1 MNFSSQDGIKL
12 MFVHGALPQFNPNKR
27 LSAAEAMRHP
37 YVAQF
42 NQQRPEDEP
51 LSGVE
56 IKIPIND
63 NHKYSISEY
72 RDKLYAEILKKKK
85 ELYKKLKARE
95 EEKERRRA
103 AAAAASSAGKTPSS
117 SGARH
122 SRHSTTTGRRSSS
135 STEASGVSRR

>member
-1 MNFSSQDGIKL
+1 MVFL
-12 MFVHGALPQFNPNKR
+12 LCPLQFNPNKR

-42 NQQRPEDEP
+42 GQNQKLEDEP

-103 AAAAASSAGKTPSS
+103 AAAASSAGKTSSS

-135 STEASGVSRR
+135 STEASGASRR